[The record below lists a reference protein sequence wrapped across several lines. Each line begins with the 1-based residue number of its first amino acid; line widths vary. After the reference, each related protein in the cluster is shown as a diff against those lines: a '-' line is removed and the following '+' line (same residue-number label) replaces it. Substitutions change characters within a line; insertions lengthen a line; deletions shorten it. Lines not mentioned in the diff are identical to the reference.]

1 MAKPAPLPTADGVAV
16 GKGDGVD
23 GVNHGLPL
31 PTAILCQ
38 LPGSRQSQAVGKSCF
53 ADCRKFQLAKGPL
66 CRVSKKNSWQR
77 KLQSA
82 KSQFPVVNTSGPQR
96 NGFNILHSCNITL
109 LRKCIR
115 LPHVRMIF
123 LIFFKQDT
131 CYKCAEAECRI
142 SSKNPDGVIGV
153 SYYFT
158 LTDKF
163 LGL

>member
-1 MAKPAPLPTADGVAV
+1 LAKPAPLPTADGVAV

-38 LPGSRQSQAVGKSCF
+38 LSGSRQSQAVGKSCF

-82 KSQFPVVNTSGPQR
+82 KSQFPVVIAFGS
-96 NGFNILHSCNITL
+96 
-109 LRKCIR
+109 
-115 LPHVRMIF
+115 
-123 LIFFKQDT
+123 
-131 CYKCAEAECRI
+131 I
-142 SSKNPDGVIGV
+142 SSDSNKNR
-153 SYYFT
+153 
-158 LTDKF
+158 K
-163 LGL
+163 

>member
-82 KSQFPVVNTSGPQR
+82 KSQFPVVKAR
-96 NGFNILHSCNITL
+96 NKMDWYDVYHYIGTGLENNLDVENMRKIL
-109 LRKCIR
+109 
-115 LPHVRMIF
+115 
-123 LIFFKQDT
+123 
-131 CYKCAEAECRI
+131 
-142 SSKNPDGVIGV
+142 SS
-153 SYYFT
+153 SYYDMPSHLRTCLLYLSIFR
-158 LTDKF
+158 KII
-163 LGL
+163 

>member
-1 MAKPAPLPTADGVAV
+1 LAKPAPLPTADGVAV

-82 KSQFPVVNTSGPQR
+82 KSQFPVVEVVAVKDVHELLLMLPFFLFLSFSNLFSD
-96 NGFNILHSCNITL
+96 HSPL
-109 LRKCIR
+109 L
-115 LPHVRMIF
+115 
-123 LIFFKQDT
+123 
-131 CYKCAEAECRI
+131 
-142 SSKNPDGVIGV
+142 
-153 SYYFT
+153 
-158 LTDKF
+158 F
-163 LGL
+163 LGFLFVLD

>member
-1 MAKPAPLPTADGVAV
+1 VAV
-16 GKGDGVD
+16 GKDDGVD

-82 KSQFPVVNTSGPQR
+82 KSQFPVVMVFQLHEFWSFI
-96 NGFNILHSCNITL
+96 NGLCRSFYLE
-109 LRKCIR
+109 
-115 LPHVRMIF
+115 
-123 LIFFKQDT
+123 QDST
-131 CYKCAEAECRI
+131 VTRRGEH
-142 SSKNPDGVIGV
+142 
-153 SYYFT
+153 
-158 LTDKF
+158 
-163 LGL
+163 